1 MHELQTLLWGL
12 VAALFLF
19 TAASVYTIQ
28 PQMANYIV
36 YDLNPKYI
44 LFYMV
49 VIILQI
55 IRRILNN
62 MYWQASRDAMKLD
75 INSRKKY
82 ICKLMVLSTLNFVLW
97 VINII
102 FVTTKD
108 IITISCLFIGR
119 IVSEWVVIAM
129 MEPDQNTAF
138 RLATKNPSDSAADRC
153 AT

>member
-138 RLATKNPSDSAADRC
+138 RLATKNPSDSAADQC

>member
-36 YDLNPKYI
+36 YDPNPKYI

-49 VIILQI
+49 VVILQI

-82 ICKLMVLSTLNFVLW
+82 ICKLMVLSTLSFVLW

-102 FVTTKD
+102 FITTKD
-108 IITISCLFIGR
+108 IITIFCLFIGR

-138 RLATKNPSDSAADRC
+138 RLATKNPSDSAADQC